1 MLYEEDIILHGSTI
15 VDSDGLLHGKYKSK
29 HKSKSGKWV
38 YVYDNAKKAVV
49 KGAKNLLD
57 SNETVDNSISSK
69 EKGYNS
75 QMNSKFIYDHVG
87 NEPVDFDDVAQL
99 NRLKNKTN
107 HSVSSKSYDKS
118 RTKISNGKVRYD
130 SKGNSTT
137 KAHVTLRKKGSI
149 HKGYDATVR
158 ALKGL
163 VK

>member
-1 MLYEEDIILHGSTI
+1 M
-15 VDSDGLLHGKYKSK
+15 
-29 HKSKSGKWV
+29 
-38 YVYDNAKKAVV
+38 
-49 KGAKNLLD
+49 LD

-87 NEPVDFDDVAQL
+87 NEPVDFDEVAQL

-118 RTKISNGKVRYD
+118 KTKISNGKVRYD
-130 SKGNSTT
+130 RKGNSTT
-137 KAHVTLRKKGSI
+137 KARVTLRKKGSI

-163 VK
+163 TK